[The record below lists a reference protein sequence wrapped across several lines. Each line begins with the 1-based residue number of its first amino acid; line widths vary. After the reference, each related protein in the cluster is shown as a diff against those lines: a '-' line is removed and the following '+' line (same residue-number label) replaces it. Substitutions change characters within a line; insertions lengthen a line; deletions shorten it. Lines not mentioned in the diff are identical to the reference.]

1 MKKILSLT
9 LVLLIMLSVCTFTAS
24 CGDDTEEQMLYTED
38 TVLGNGNKTVILV
51 VEHSDGKK
59 VTFTI
64 KTDKTILADALL
76 EHKLIEGENDTYGL
90 YVKKVNGIT
99 QDYNKDRTYWALYI
113 DGEYSMTGV
122 SSVELTEGTVYTYK
136 VST

>member
-9 LVLLIMLSVCTFTAS
+9 LVLLMMLSVCTFTAS

-51 VEHSDGKK
+51 VEHSNGKK